1 MLAVNLLLL
10 LNLLLV
16 NIIQMLNLLPVL
28 KNLLLL
34 NLLLVLKNLLLL
46 SLLLLSEWWP
56 HSTTTLQN
64 LMMAQMFSLKH
75 TMLMST
81 SIARR
86 GYK

>member
-16 NIIQMLNLLPVL
+16 NIIQPLNLLLLL

-34 NLLLVLKNLLLL
+34 NLLL
-46 SLLLLSEWWP
+46 SEWWP
-56 HSTTTLQN
+56 HLTTTLQN